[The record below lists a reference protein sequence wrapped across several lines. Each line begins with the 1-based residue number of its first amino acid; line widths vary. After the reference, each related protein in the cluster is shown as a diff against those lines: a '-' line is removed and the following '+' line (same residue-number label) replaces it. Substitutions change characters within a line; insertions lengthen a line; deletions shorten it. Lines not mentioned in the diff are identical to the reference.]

1 MQPMDRQ
8 DPAFETLFHRH
19 LRWVVHQARL
29 VVGERDAE
37 DVAQEV
43 FLRLYQALA
52 RGDFDP
58 TASPLGWLRT
68 ATYRAARDLRR
79 RLVREQPAAQDQDLN
94 PVDEKL
100 MADAER
106 ALAVRQQWA
115 FLLELMDNL
124 EPERRLVFVMAELE
138 QMTAAEIAEVLELSP
153 NTVSSR
159 LRLARA
165 DFDAA
170 LTRKRA
176 EERWKRRGVGAIL
189 LPLDA
194 DALLRTA
201 RDLPKS
207 DVSAS
212 ARARIWRGI
221 HHQIDLQ
228 DGAEGIAR
236 GPRLT
241 SEASKLSVFVLGTT
255 AGVLVAAALAG
266 LGDVHAGRLGEGDPP
281 SEPVAVRSAVF
292 VPPAVV
298 NSATVAPVDSASSL
312 PHPAGSPG
320 TGVAELALVDMA
332 EAALKPPNPDPEKA
346 LRLLDLHAQRYPRSL
361 RFVEMIG
368 RVRRDAQL
376 IAEQRR

>member
-1 MQPMDRQ
+1 MQPMDRRTT
-8 DPAFETLFHRH
+8 AFEALFHRH
-19 LRWVVHQARL
+19 IRWVVHQARL
-29 VVGERDAE
+29 VVGDRDAE

-43 FLRLYQALA
+43 FLRLYQALV

-68 ATYRAARDLRR
+68 STYRAARDRRR
-79 RLVREQPAAQDQDLN
+79 RLVREQLAAQDHDLN
-94 PVDEKL
+94 PVDETL
-100 MADAER
+100 MADTER

-115 FLLELMDNL
+115 FLLELMDTL

-153 NTVSSR
+153 NTVSTR

-201 RDLPKS
+201 RDLPKP

-221 HHQIDLQ
+221 RHEIDLQ

-255 AGVLVAAALAG
+255 VGVLAAAALA
-266 LGDVHAGRLGEGDPP
+266 DVHVGRLGEGDPP
-281 SEPVAVRSAVF
+281 SEPVVTRSAVF

-298 NSATVAPVDSASSL
+298 DSATVAPADSSSSL
-312 PHPAGSPG
+312 SHPAGLPG
-320 TGVAELALVDMA
+320 PEMGELSFLRDAR
-332 EAALKPPNPDPEKA
+332 AALEQPDPNPEEA
-346 LRLLDLHAQRYPRSL
+346 LRILDLFAQRYPRSH
-361 RFVEMIG
+361 RFVATIG
-368 RVRRDAQL
+368 LLRRDAQRL
-376 IAEQRR
+376 AEQKR